1 MNLAWRDIR
10 HNLGRFLLT
19 CVGLSLLLGIVLSM
33 IGIFRGLEF
42 DALALAR
49 APGADLWVVESGTRG
64 PFAEASRIPGDA
76 RESVAR
82 IRGVVAAGGVTYQAV
97 EARHHDRS
105 LRLYAVG
112 FDPGRPGGPARVT
125 AGRPLTRSH
134 FELLADRASGLALGD
149 RLRLGRNV
157 FTVVGLVDGHLASG
171 GDPVVYLD
179 LADAQHL
186 QFELEGAAARN
197 QAVRGVAESQK
208 DTVNA
213 IVARI
218 APGVSVQEVAAEVT
232 RWKHLVALTQ
242 AEQENLLTRSV
253 VEKARRQIGLFTV
266 LLLIVSTVIIAL
278 ILYTLTLD
286 KLREIA
292 TLKLIGAPDRTI
304 VGLIAQ
310 QALAMGAIGFST
322 GAVLISLL
330 KDHFPRRVIL
340 LPEDG
345 ALLAVVVL
353 LVCLVASS
361 LGVRLALKVDP
372 ATALGG

>member
-10 HNLGRFLLT
+10 HNLGRVLLT